1 MMPIV
6 TIIIPTHNEY
16 FCFPISYRDVSECE
30 KSVSD
35 SLNTSLMIN
44 KGLMPG
50 AKDEKK
56 CSLKK
61 HKRRASFN
69 YCCVPLSLCT
79 TFIS

>member
-16 FCFPISYRDVSECE
+16 FCFPIPYRDVSECE

-50 AKDEKK
+50 PRM
-56 CSLKK
+56 
-61 HKRRASFN
+61 KRNA
-69 YCCVPLSLCT
+69 L
-79 TFIS
+79 